1 MGFEKRVLDVAKECG
16 IEDAHFYEGTMFFG
30 INDVTVGM
38 VDDFVETVK
47 KMFITKPLVSNVGN
61 EIAVDFT

>member
-16 IEDAHFYEGTMFFG
+16 IEDAHFFEGTMFFSAD
-30 INDVTVGM
+30 DVTIGM
-38 VDDFVETVK
+38 IDDFVETVK
-47 KMFITKPLVSNVGN
+47 KSFVTKPLVSNAGD